1 MNSPLGV
8 TRQRFILFATLLYS
22 VFALAWIFLS
32 DQLLSMFT
40 DVDSMIWLSTAK
52 GVFFVA
58 ATATLFYFAMCA
70 VPPAKSAQ
78 ASSLLNLLNHSNHRQ
93 RHSPWLVYGLTLVLT
108 IGMFTLHQL
117 IAIGIHAKPVLI
129 LFIFPVVLSAMLGGF
144 WPGLLSTSLAT
155 IAVYFFSLVPIYG
168 LTTPDS
174 KELFQWLFFIVNGL
188 AVSILSELLQRSVMK
203 DEHHLRLLDAIIS
216 GTSDAVYVKDLQGR
230 YLIVN
235 QAISHYLE
243 RPIEDILGASD
254 GDLFDAASCQFILAK
269 DQEITTT
276 GLRQTH
282 EASLVTIS
290 GKRLIFLATKGP
302 LFDEK
307 GQVCG
312 VYGISHEIS
321 AIKQIEAELRV
332 VLQEA
337 GDAIWISNATRQ
349 FLFANPVACKITGHA
364 LEQLRHMHISDL
376 LAHEEKAQLDGH
388 LEQLAGTNFI
398 RRDWRLLH
406 QNGEIVDVEIITKK
420 LPDGRYIAFG
430 RDLSEVHRAQ
440 KALQEREK
448 QLARVLEGTDQG
460 YWDWNLQTDQF
471 ELSARCETMLGYT
484 PGELVKTP
492 EYWSN
497 YVHPLDYP
505 KALDSIKRHLA
516 GLSPSHQMELRCL
529 TKTGEWRW
537 ILTRGRIV
545 EWDSKGQALRM
556 SGTHTDISERK
567 QFEHAQRDASTVF
580 TSSYEGIMVV
590 DINGLISKVNPAFMR
605 ITGFR
610 EDEVLGQSPKILS
623 SGHHSDDFYQHLWKD
638 LIKNDFWRGEI
649 WNRRKTGEEFIE
661 LLSISTVRDE
671 FGTVLH
677 YIGVFSDISQLK
689 AHEAELDKI
698 ANYDTLTGLPN
709 RRLLSDRLS
718 QALIRAQRDRSLLA
732 VCFLDLD
739 GFKAVNDEHGHHV
752 GDQLLIGVT
761 EHMRTVLRSNDTL
774 ARLGGDEFVILLSD
788 IKSRFESNQV
798 LDRILMAVSRPVRLD
813 ALALQVSAS
822 IGVSLF
828 PDDNVDADSLM
839 RHADQAMYIAKN
851 AGKNRY
857 HLFDPEG
864 DRKAQFH
871 RSYLE
876 LLTQALTNHE
886 FVLYYQPKVDLRD
899 GHIIGAEALI
909 RWAHPERG
917 ILPPSEFL
925 SYIHGSQL
933 DQKLGEWVIRQA
945 LTQGE
950 IWHRQGLLLSISVN
964 ISADHLVQKDFSEHL
979 AFALSQHP
987 DMPPQCFELEVLETA
1002 AIADI
1007 EQAVTILQTCRQ
1019 LGVHFSLDDF
1029 GTGYSSLTYLRK
1041 LPIDT
1046 LKIDQSF
1053 VRDMLQDND
1062 DLGIVEGVIRLAKA
1076 FRREVIAE
1084 GVETLAHG
1092 AALLDLGCHLAQGY
1106 GIARPMPADEFEIW
1120 AQKWYAE
1127 RLWLHL
1133 KNIGPAPTSLKIE

>member
-1 MNSPLGV
+1 MNSPLGF
-8 TRQRFILFATLLYS
+8 TRQRFILFATLLYG

-40 DVDSMIWLSTAK
+40 DIGSMIWLSTAK
-52 GVFFVA
+52 GVFFVV
-58 ATATLFYFAMCA
+58 ATATLFYFSMHA

-78 ASSLLNLLNHSNHRQ
+78 TSSLLNLLNTSSRSQ
-93 RHSPWLVYGLTLVLT
+93 RHSPWLIYGLTFVLT
-108 IGMFTLHQL
+108 IAMFTLHQL
-117 IAIGIHAKPVLI
+117 IAIGVHAKPMLI
-129 LFIFPVVLSAMLGGF
+129 LFIFPIVLSAMLGGF

-155 IAVYFFSLVPIYG
+155 IAVYFFSFAPIYG
-168 LTTPDS
+168 ITIPNS
-174 KELFQWLFFIVNGL
+174 KESLEWLFLVLNGL
-188 AVSILSELLQRSVMK
+188 AVSIISELLQRSVAK

-235 QAISHYLE
+235 QAVCHYLE
-243 RPIEDILGASD
+243 RPIEEILGARD
-254 GDLFDAASCQFILAK
+254 CELFDETSCQFILAK
-269 DQEITTT
+269 DQEIAAT
-276 GLRQTH
+276 GISQTH
-282 EASLVTIS
+282 EASLDTTT

-307 GQVCG
+307 GKVCG
-312 VYGISHEIS
+312 IYGISHEIS
-321 AIKQIEAELRV
+321 AIKQIEADLRL

-337 GDAIWISNATRQ
+337 GDAIWISNANQQ
-349 FLFANPVACKITGHA
+349 FLFANPVACKLTGHT
-364 LEQLRHMHISDL
+364 LEQLRHLHLSDL
-376 LAHEEKAQLDGH
+376 LAHEEKAHLDGH
-388 LEQLAGTNFI
+388 LEQLAEDNFI
-398 RRDWRLLH
+398 RRDWRLLR
-406 QNGEIVDVEIITKK
+406 QSGEVIDVEVISKK
-420 LPDGRYIAFG
+420 LTDGRYMAFG

-460 YWDWNLQTDQF
+460 YWDWNLQTNQF
-471 ELSARCETMLGYT
+471 EVSARWETMLGYT
-484 PGELVKTP
+484 RGELVMSP
-492 EYWSN
+492 DSWSD
-497 YVHPLDYP
+497 YIHPVDYP
-505 KALDSIKRHLA
+505 KALASIKKHLA

-529 TKTGEWRW
+529 TKAGEWRW

-567 QFEHAQRDASTVF
+567 QFEQAQRDASTVF

-590 DINGLISKVNPAFMR
+590 NTNGLISKVNPAFMR

-623 SGHHSDDFYQHLWKD
+623 SGHHTDDFYQHLWKD

-649 WNRRKTGEEFIE
+649 WNRRKSGEEFIE

-698 ANYDTLTGLPN
+698 AHYDTLTGLPN
-709 RRLLSDRLS
+709 RRLLNDRLS
-718 QALIRAQRDRSLLA
+718 QAIIRAQRDRSILA
-732 VCFLDLD
+732 ICFLDLD

-761 EHMRTVLRSNDTL
+761 EHMRTVLRGNDTL

-788 IKSRFESNQV
+788 IKSSFESNQI
-798 LDRILMAVSRPVRLD
+798 LDRILMAVSRPVKFD
-813 ALALQVSAS
+813 TLALQVSAS

-857 HLFDPEG
+857 HLFDPES

-876 LLTQALTNHE
+876 LLTLALTNQE

-899 GHIIGAEALI
+899 GRIIGAEALI

-933 DQKLGEWVIRQA
+933 DQKLGEWVIQQA

-950 IWHRQGLLLSISVN
+950 LWHKQGMRLSISVN

-979 AFALSQHP
+979 ALALSEHP
-987 DMPPQCFELEVLETA
+987 DLPPRCVELEILETA
-1002 AIADI
+1002 AIVDI
-1007 EQAVTILQTCRQ
+1007 ELAVTILQSCRE

-1076 FRREVIAE
+1076 FRRDVIAE

-1106 GIARPMPADEFEIW
+1106 GIARPMPADQFEVW

-1127 RLWLHL
+1127 RLWLNL
-1133 KNIGPAPTSLKIE
+1133 KNIEPTPTSLKIE